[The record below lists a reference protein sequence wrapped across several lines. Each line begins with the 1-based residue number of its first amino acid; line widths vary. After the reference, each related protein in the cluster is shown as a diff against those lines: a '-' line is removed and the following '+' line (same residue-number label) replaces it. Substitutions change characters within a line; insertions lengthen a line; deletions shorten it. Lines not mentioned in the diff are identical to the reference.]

1 MTPAQLSEALRSL
14 TPEDLARIARSL
26 AADTAADE
34 VDAWRITMTIDR
46 SLRHSH
52 HTRQAAGAAR
62 AAAQAVQFAA
72 ASHGVA
78 LPDLDVTRVAR
89 AAAELARAL
98 VAGDECERELLQL
111 LDHWVPLLA
120 RVA

>member
-46 SLRHSH
+46 SL
-52 HTRQAAGAAR
+52 QAAGAAR